1 MNKYK
6 KSSTNIKKTR
16 IFAKELTSQGT
27 VQESSPSWRDAP
39 CKSMN
44 IIFGDDDGDSDDLN
58 VDHNGDDDGD
68 SDDLNLEDITF

>member
-6 KSSTNIKKTR
+6 KIEKIWKTR
-16 IFAKELTSQGT
+16 IFAKELTIQGT

-44 IIFGDDDGDSDDLN
+44 IIFGDDDTYSDDLN
-58 VDHNGDDDGD
+58 IDHNGDDDGD
-68 SDDLNLEDITF
+68 SAHINVDDITF